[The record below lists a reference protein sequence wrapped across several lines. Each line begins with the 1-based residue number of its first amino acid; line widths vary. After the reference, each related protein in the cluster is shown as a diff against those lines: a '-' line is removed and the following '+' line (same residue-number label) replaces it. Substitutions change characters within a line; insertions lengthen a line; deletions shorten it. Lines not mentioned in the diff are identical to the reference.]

1 MSATLSSPSD
11 DEICEL
17 GAEKAE
23 EAFDRLSLG
32 AIQSVAHRQL
42 VGSTILACVIAAF
55 AAFAAVRSMG
65 PPQRMLT
72 AIDQPGALAA
82 SSHIEAL
89 RQQR

>member
-11 DEICEL
+11 DEIREL